1 MQFKPFLNWKLSA
14 LAVAVALS
22 ACGGG
27 DDNPQGLSAVKVIGD
42 SLSDSGT
49 FTAMQGGPRIFS
61 VQGSADEPNVIWTE
75 RVAKAYDLKPLCPV
89 YQFNGT
95 EFSRN
100 STAGCTSYAVGG
112 ARINNPATAG
122 GAAAPFSVIRQLQDA
137 ATKGWSDKDLVLVD
151 GGGNDAAD
159 LVRAYLGAATDKG
172 AAYSALLATVL
183 PAATLQ
189 TVLAGANGP
198 ETAGGVY
205 MQALADNLT
214 AAVRTQALDKGAKY
228 VLVSNVPPITYT
240 PLFQN
245 VLDQIAAAS
254 GGGTAGATARAQA
267 EGLFK
272 AWVNAFNQ
280 KLAANFASESRVKVF
295 DLAGNFA
302 DQMTNPAKYGLSN
315 VTLPVCGADWVTVV
329 PKREFIQCTA
339 SALSATTPP
348 PGAPAGTG
356 WWQRYLFSDGFH
368 PTPYGHQLFGDE
380 VIKLLQTNNWL

>member
-1 MQFKPFLNWKLSA
+1 M
-14 LAVAVALS
+14 
-22 ACGGG
+22 
-27 DDNPQGLSAVKVIGD
+27 
-42 SLSDSGT
+42 
-49 FTAMQGGPRIFS
+49 
-61 VQGSADEPNVIWTE
+61 
-75 RVAKAYDLKPLCPV
+75 
-89 YQFNGT
+89 
-95 EFSRN
+95 
-100 STAGCTSYAVGG
+100 
-112 ARINNPATAG
+112 
-122 GAAAPFSVIRQLQDA
+122 
-137 ATKGWSDKDLVLVD
+137 
-151 GGGNDAAD
+151 
-159 LVRAYLGAATDKG
+159 
-172 AAYSALLATVL
+172 
-183 PAATLQ
+183 
-189 TVLAGANGP
+189 
-198 ETAGGVY
+198 
-205 MQALADNLT
+205 
-214 AAVRTQALDKGAKY
+214 
-228 VLVSNVPPITYT
+228 LVSNVPPITYT

-272 AWVNAFNQ
+272 SWVNAFNQ

-295 DLAGNFA
+295 DLAGKFA

-315 VTLPVCGADWVTVV
+315 VTLPVCGAEWVTVV